1 MTPETNQ
8 LKKMK
13 DVMTNLDTDNL
24 TIRATLIPRADGN
37 LVLVDAAT
45 ADGRRVAVV
54 WERDG
59 TGYPVVDDMEDAES
73 DLVWTA
79 AEKHMLAN
87 GFWA

>member
-1 MTPETNQ
+1 MRD
-8 LKKMK
+8 L
-13 DVMTNLDTDNL
+13 MTNLDTDNL

-37 LVLVDAAT
+37 LVLVDAST

-59 TGYPVVDDMEDAES
+59 TGYPVVDDMEDDES
-73 DLVWTA
+73 DLVWAA